1 MNKRS
6 VKMYLCQRIS
16 EMGKGGKKGLLII
29 LFLFSVLIT
38 AGCSAEKHGGE
49 INRELQTIKVK
60 DVMLNPS
67 LQGQTVNLEGIIT
80 SQCMSNGCWFFLD
93 DGTGQIYITLAP
105 KGFAIPPRAGKMAR
119 VTGIVQQGQ
128 DGFQIVAAGVEIK

>member
-1 MNKRS
+1 MKNRCRKIK
-6 VKMYLCQRIS
+6 VCQIQ
-16 EMGKGGKKGLLII
+16 EMGKRGLKGLLSIM
-29 LFLFSVLIT
+29 LFISVLSM

-80 SQCMSNGCWFFLD
+80 SQCMSNGCWFFLN
-93 DGTGQIYITLAP
+93 DGTGQIYINLAP
-105 KGFAIPPRAGKMAR
+105 KAFAIPPRTGKMAK
-119 VTGIVQQGQ
+119 VTGVVQQGQ
-128 DGFQIVAAGVEIK
+128 DGFQVVATGVEIK